1 MLACKEEEAWQELVE
16 GERRVR
22 PILLLGNPPN
32 VSYHVAE
39 HLDVDSGVA
48 APREGHV
55 ELPLKNSTLFK
66 ALCISLDSYPQRA
79 GLGQDVGEVEAED
92 LFPPLVE
99 VVAKQVDQDGRR
111 DLDHFIPERAAIRMV
126 IKDCPDSGT
135 MYLTCPTLVWGIPRL
150 EGYQSR

>member
-22 PILLLGNPPN
+22 PMLLLGNPPN

-66 ALCISLDSYPQRA
+66 AQCISRDQPKRCRPKQKERIQKAESFCRKQKLTERPVFLQK
-79 GLGQDVGEVEAED
+79 EVSFCRKRLVSAER
-92 LFPPLVE
+92 
-99 VVAKQVDQDGRR
+99 GRF
-111 DLDHFIPERAAIRMV
+111 LQ
-126 IKDCPDSGT
+126 KG
-135 MYLTCPTLVWGIPRL
+135 
-150 EGYQSR
+150 